1 MIFAA
6 LRRQPLW
13 LGRGTLVL
21 IARSPVRISFGGGG
35 TDLAAYYE
43 RFGGMVVSAS
53 LNKYIY
59 GIVTKNFDTTF
70 QVISADYRTVL
81 NVPTD
86 GRPYTNNNLE
96 LRLSQAIYEQFDLRM
111 PVNVF
116 IASEVP
122 PGTGLGSSSATSVTL
137 CNIFSTLSGQ
147 AMSKRQLAE
156 TAYQIETGPME
167 APIGKQDQYAAAFG
181 GLRRYRFN
189 PDGSVYVDPV
199 ICSEGVKNRLFE
211 NLMFF
216 YVGGSRDAREI
227 LQEQS
232 DSTERKLEHLQRLCD
247 LVDRFHDVL
256 IRGSDVRELGDLLHE
271 SWLSKRELA
280 ANVSNSR
287 VDQLYEDAR
296 NAGAIGGKLL
306 GAGQSGFLMLFCPTS
321 KQGRV
326 REQLRGL
333 REVPMSFE
341 PEGSKII
348 YVGR

>member
-1 MIFAA
+1 MI
-6 LRRQPLW
+6 
-13 LGRGTLVL
+13 
-21 IARSPVRISFGGGG
+21 ISRTPFRVSFVGGG
-35 TDLAAYYE
+35 TDLPSFY
-43 RFGGMVVSAS
+43 
-53 LNKYIY
+53 
-59 GIVTKNFDTTF
+59 TK
-70 QVISADYRTVL
+70 QPGAVISMAVDRYVYITV
-81 NVPTD
+81 NRRFDDT
-86 GRPYTNNNLE
+86 
-96 LRLSQAIYEQFDLRM
+96 LRLSYSKTEIVDDLDRVKHPLFREALRM
-111 PVNVF
+111 SGVHRGIEATSVADIP
-116 IASEVP
+116 S
-122 PGTGLGSSSATSVTL
+122 GTGLGSSSSFAVGLMHALHAFQGRHKT
-137 CNIFSTLSGQ
+137 
-147 AMSKRQLAE
+147 AEELADDACRLE
-156 TAYQIETGPME
+156 IDVLRE
-167 APIGKQDQYAAAFG
+167 PIGKQDQYAAAFG

-189 PDGSVYVDPV
+189 PDGSVFVDPV
-199 ICSEGVKNRLFE
+199 ICSEGVKSRLFE

-232 DSTERKLEHLQRLCD
+232 QSTGDKLEHLQRIGE
-247 LVDRFHDVL
+247 LVERFHDVL

-271 SWLSKRELA
+271 SWLSKRQLA

-306 GAGQSGFLMLFCPTS
+306 GAGQSGFLMLFCPAS

>member
-1 MIFAA
+1 MIITTAPYRVSFAGGGSDLPVYYRKRKGAVLSTTINKHVYISIHPYFNRKQTLLKYSQNELVDSVDQVRHPIFREA
-6 LRRQPLW
+6 LRELW
-13 LGRGTLVL
+13 
-21 IARSPVRISFGGGG
+21 PEGG
-35 TDLAAYYE
+35 LE
-43 RFGGMVVSAS
+43 IVS
-53 LNKYIY
+53 
-59 GIVTKNFDTTF
+59 T
-70 QVISADYRTVL
+70 AD
-81 NVPTD
+81 VP
-86 GRPYTNNNLE
+86 
-96 LRLSQAIYEQFDLRM
+96 S
-111 PVNVF
+111 
-116 IASEVP
+116 
-122 PGTGLGSSSATSVTL
+122 GTGLGSSSSFTVAL
-137 CNIFSTLSGQ
+137 YHALFSYRGTFC
-147 AMSKRQLAE
+147 SKEKLARKACE
-156 TAYQIETGPME
+156 LEIERLGE
-167 APIGKQDQYAAAFG
+167 PIGKQDQYAAAFG

-232 DSTERKLEHLQRLCD
+232 DSTERKLEHLQRICD

>member
-1 MIFAA
+1 MI
-6 LRRQPLW
+6 
-13 LGRGTLVL
+13 
-21 IARSPVRISFGGGG
+21 ISRTPFRVSFVGGG
-35 TDLAAYYE
+35 TDLPSFYSRQPGA
-43 RFGGMVVSAS
+43 
-53 LNKYIY
+53 
-59 GIVTKNFDTTF
+59 
-70 QVISADYRTVL
+70 VISMAVDRYVYITV
-81 NVPTD
+81 NRRFDDT
-86 GRPYTNNNLE
+86 
-96 LRLSQAIYEQFDLRM
+96 LRLSYSKTEIVDDLEQVRHPLFREALRM
-111 PVNVF
+111 SGVHSAIEATSVADIP
-116 IASEVP
+116 S
-122 PGTGLGSSSATSVTL
+122 GTGLGSSSSFAVGLMHALHAFQGRHKT
-137 CNIFSTLSGQ
+137 
-147 AMSKRQLAE
+147 AEELADDACKLE
-156 TAYQIETGPME
+156 IDILHE
-167 APIGKQDQYAAAFG
+167 PIGKQDQYAAAFG

-189 PDGSVYVDPV
+189 PDGTVFVDPV

-216 YVGGSRDAREI
+216 YVGGTRDAREI
-227 LQEQS
+227 LQAQS
-232 DSTERKLEHLQRLCD
+232 DSTERKLEHLQRICD

-256 IRGSDVRELGDLLHE
+256 IRGSDVRELGELLHE

>member
-1 MIFAA
+1 MI
-6 LRRQPLW
+6 
-13 LGRGTLVL
+13 
-21 IARSPVRISFGGGG
+21 ISRTPFRVSFVGGG
-35 TDLAAYYE
+35 TDLPSFYSRQPGA
-43 RFGGMVVSAS
+43 
-53 LNKYIY
+53 
-59 GIVTKNFDTTF
+59 
-70 QVISADYRTVL
+70 VISMAVDRYVYITV
-81 NVPTD
+81 NRRFDDT
-86 GRPYTNNNLE
+86 
-96 LRLSQAIYEQFDLRM
+96 LRLSYSKTEIVDALDDVKHPLFREALRM
-111 PVNVF
+111 SGVHSAIEATSVADIP
-116 IASEVP
+116 S
-122 PGTGLGSSSATSVTL
+122 GTGLGSSSSFAVGLMHALHAFQGRHKT
-137 CNIFSTLSGQ
+137 
-147 AMSKRQLAE
+147 AEELADDACRLE
-156 TAYQIETGPME
+156 IDILGE
-167 APIGKQDQYAAAFG
+167 PIGKQDQYAAAFG

-189 PDGSVYVDPV
+189 PDGTVFVDPV

-216 YVGGSRDAREI
+216 YAGGTRDAREI
-227 LQEQS
+227 LQAQS
-232 DSTERKLEHLQRLCD
+232 DSTERKLEHLQRICG

-256 IRGSDVRELGDLLHE
+256 IRGSDVRELGELLHE

>member
-1 MIFAA
+1 MI
-6 LRRQPLW
+6 
-13 LGRGTLVL
+13 
-21 IARSPVRISFGGGG
+21 ISRTPFRVSFVGGG
-35 TDLAAYYE
+35 TDLPSFYSRQPGA
-43 RFGGMVVSAS
+43 
-53 LNKYIY
+53 
-59 GIVTKNFDTTF
+59 
-70 QVISADYRTVL
+70 VISMAVDRYVYITV
-81 NVPTD
+81 NRRFDDT
-86 GRPYTNNNLE
+86 
-96 LRLSQAIYEQFDLRM
+96 LRLSYSKTEIVDDLEQVRHPLFREALRM
-111 PVNVF
+111 SGVHSAIEATSVADIP
-116 IASEVP
+116 S
-122 PGTGLGSSSATSVTL
+122 GTGLGSSSSFAVGLMHALHAFQGRHKT
-137 CNIFSTLSGQ
+137 
-147 AMSKRQLAE
+147 AEELADDACKLE
-156 TAYQIETGPME
+156 IDILHE
-167 APIGKQDQYAAAFG
+167 PIGKQDQYAAAFG

-189 PDGSVYVDPV
+189 PDGTVFVDPV

-216 YVGGSRDAREI
+216 YVGGTRDARAI

-232 DSTERKLEHLQRLCD
+232 DSTERKLEHLQRICD

-256 IRGSDVRELGDLLHE
+256 IRGSDVRELGELLHE

>member
-1 MIFAA
+1 MI
-6 LRRQPLW
+6 
-13 LGRGTLVL
+13 
-21 IARSPVRISFGGGG
+21 ISRTPFRVSFVGGG
-35 TDLAAYYE
+35 TDLPSFYSRQPGA
-43 RFGGMVVSAS
+43 
-53 LNKYIY
+53 
-59 GIVTKNFDTTF
+59 
-70 QVISADYRTVL
+70 VISMAVDRYVYITV
-81 NVPTD
+81 NRRFDDT
-86 GRPYTNNNLE
+86 
-96 LRLSQAIYEQFDLRM
+96 LRLSYSKTEIVDALDDVKHPLFREALRM
-111 PVNVF
+111 SGVHSAIEATSVADIP
-116 IASEVP
+116 S
-122 PGTGLGSSSATSVTL
+122 GTGLGSSSSFAVGLMHALHAFQGRHKT
-137 CNIFSTLSGQ
+137 
-147 AMSKRQLAE
+147 AEELADDACRLE
-156 TAYQIETGPME
+156 IDILGE
-167 APIGKQDQYAAAFG
+167 PIGKQDQYAAAFG

-189 PDGSVYVDPV
+189 PDDTVFVDPV

-216 YVGGSRDAREI
+216 YVGGTRDAREI
-227 LQEQS
+227 LQAQS
-232 DSTERKLEHLQRLCD
+232 DSTERKLEHLQRICD

-256 IRGSDVRELGDLLHE
+256 IRGSDVRELGELLHE

>member
-1 MIFAA
+1 MPSFYA
-6 LRRQPLW
+6 RQP
-13 LGRGTLVL
+13 G
-21 IARSPVRISFGGGG
+21 A
-35 TDLAAYYE
+35 
-43 RFGGMVVSAS
+43 
-53 LNKYIY
+53 
-59 GIVTKNFDTTF
+59 
-70 QVISADYRTVL
+70 VISMAVDRYVYITV
-81 NVPTD
+81 NRRFDDT
-86 GRPYTNNNLE
+86 
-96 LRLSQAIYEQFDLRM
+96 LRLSYSKTEIVDDLEQVKHPLFREALRM
-111 PVNVF
+111 SGVHSAIEATS
-116 IASEVP
+116 IADIPS
-122 PGTGLGSSSATSVTL
+122 GTGLGSSSSFAVGLMHALHAFQGRHKT
-137 CNIFSTLSGQ
+137 
-147 AMSKRQLAE
+147 AEELADDACRLE
-156 TAYQIETGPME
+156 IDILRE
-167 APIGKQDQYAAAFG
+167 PIGKQDQYAAAFG

-189 PDGSVYVDPV
+189 PDGSVNVDPV

-216 YVGGSRDAREI
+216 YIGGSRDAREI

-232 DSTERKLEHLQRLCD
+232 QSTGDKLEHLQRICE
-247 LVDRFHDVL
+247 LVERFHDVL

-271 SWLSKRELA
+271 SWLSKRQLA

-306 GAGQSGFLMLFCPTS
+306 GAGQSGFLMLFCPVS

>member
-1 MIFAA
+1 MI
-6 LRRQPLW
+6 
-13 LGRGTLVL
+13 
-21 IARSPVRISFGGGG
+21 ISRTPFRVSFVGGG
-35 TDLAAYYE
+35 TDLPSFYSRQPGA
-43 RFGGMVVSAS
+43 
-53 LNKYIY
+53 
-59 GIVTKNFDTTF
+59 
-70 QVISADYRTVL
+70 VISMAVDRYVYITV
-81 NVPTD
+81 NRRFDDT
-86 GRPYTNNNLE
+86 
-96 LRLSQAIYEQFDLRM
+96 LRLSYSKTEIVDALDDVKHPLFREALRM
-111 PVNVF
+111 SGVHSAIEATSVADIP
-116 IASEVP
+116 S
-122 PGTGLGSSSATSVTL
+122 GTGLGSSSSFAVGLMHALHAFQGRHKT
-137 CNIFSTLSGQ
+137 
-147 AMSKRQLAE
+147 AEELADDACRLE
-156 TAYQIETGPME
+156 IDILGE
-167 APIGKQDQYAAAFG
+167 PIGKQDQYAAAFG

-189 PDGSVYVDPV
+189 PDGTVFVDPV

-216 YVGGSRDAREI
+216 YVGGTRDAREI
-227 LQEQS
+227 LQAQS
-232 DSTERKLEHLQRLCD
+232 DSTERKLEHLQRICD

-256 IRGSDVRELGDLLHE
+256 IRGSDVRELGELLHE

>member
-1 MIFAA
+1 MI
-6 LRRQPLW
+6 
-13 LGRGTLVL
+13 
-21 IARSPVRISFGGGG
+21 ISRTPFRVSFVGGG
-35 TDLAAYYE
+35 TDLPSFYSRQPGA
-43 RFGGMVVSAS
+43 
-53 LNKYIY
+53 
-59 GIVTKNFDTTF
+59 
-70 QVISADYRTVL
+70 VISMAVDRYVYITV
-81 NVPTD
+81 NRRFDDT
-86 GRPYTNNNLE
+86 
-96 LRLSQAIYEQFDLRM
+96 LRLSYSKTEIVDALDDVKHPLFREALRM
-111 PVNVF
+111 SGVHSAIEATSVADIP
-116 IASEVP
+116 S
-122 PGTGLGSSSATSVTL
+122 GTGLGSSSSFAVGLMHALHAFQGRHKT
-137 CNIFSTLSGQ
+137 
-147 AMSKRQLAE
+147 AEELADDACKLE
-156 TAYQIETGPME
+156 IDILHE
-167 APIGKQDQYAAAFG
+167 PIGKQDQYAAAFG

-189 PDGSVYVDPV
+189 PDGTVFVDPV

-216 YVGGSRDAREI
+216 YVGGTRDAREI
-227 LQEQS
+227 LQAQS
-232 DSTERKLEHLQRLCD
+232 DSTERKLEHLQRICD

-256 IRGSDVRELGDLLHE
+256 IRGSDVRELGELLHE

>member
-1 MIFAA
+1 MI
-6 LRRQPLW
+6 
-13 LGRGTLVL
+13 
-21 IARSPVRISFGGGG
+21 ISRTPFRVSFVGGG
-35 TDLAAYYE
+35 TDLPSFYSRQPGA
-43 RFGGMVVSAS
+43 
-53 LNKYIY
+53 
-59 GIVTKNFDTTF
+59 
-70 QVISADYRTVL
+70 VISMAVDRYVYITV
-81 NVPTD
+81 NRRFDDT
-86 GRPYTNNNLE
+86 
-96 LRLSQAIYEQFDLRM
+96 LRLSYSRTEIVDQLGDVKHPLFREALRM
-111 PVNVF
+111 SGVHSAIEATSVADIP
-116 IASEVP
+116 S
-122 PGTGLGSSSATSVTL
+122 GTGLGSSSSFAVGLMHALHAFQGRHKT
-137 CNIFSTLSGQ
+137 
-147 AMSKRQLAE
+147 AEELADDACKLE
-156 TAYQIETGPME
+156 IDILHE
-167 APIGKQDQYAAAFG
+167 PIGKQDQYAAAFG

-216 YVGGSRDAREI
+216 YVGGTRDARAI

-232 DSTERKLEHLQRLCD
+232 DSTERKLEHLQRICG

>member
-1 MIFAA
+1 MI
-6 LRRQPLW
+6 
-13 LGRGTLVL
+13 
-21 IARSPVRISFGGGG
+21 ISRTPFRVSFVGGG
-35 TDLAAYYE
+35 TDLPSFYARQPGA
-43 RFGGMVVSAS
+43 
-53 LNKYIY
+53 
-59 GIVTKNFDTTF
+59 
-70 QVISADYRTVL
+70 VISMAVDRYVYITV
-81 NVPTD
+81 NRRFDDT
-86 GRPYTNNNLE
+86 
-96 LRLSQAIYEQFDLRM
+96 LRLSYSKTEIVDDLEQVKHPLFREALRM
-111 PVNVF
+111 SGVHSAIEATS
-116 IASEVP
+116 IADIPS
-122 PGTGLGSSSATSVTL
+122 GTGLGSSSSFAVGLMHALHAFQGRHKT
-137 CNIFSTLSGQ
+137 
-147 AMSKRQLAE
+147 AEELADDACRLE
-156 TAYQIETGPME
+156 IDILRE
-167 APIGKQDQYAAAFG
+167 PIGKQDQYAAAFG

-189 PDGSVYVDPV
+189 SDGSVYVDPV
-199 ICSEGVKNRLFE
+199 ICSEGVKSRLFE

-232 DSTERKLEHLQRLCD
+232 QSTGDKLEHLQRICE
-247 LVDRFHDVL
+247 LVERFHDVL

-271 SWLSKRELA
+271 SWLSKRQLA

-306 GAGQSGFLMLFCPTS
+306 GAGQSGFLMLSCPTS